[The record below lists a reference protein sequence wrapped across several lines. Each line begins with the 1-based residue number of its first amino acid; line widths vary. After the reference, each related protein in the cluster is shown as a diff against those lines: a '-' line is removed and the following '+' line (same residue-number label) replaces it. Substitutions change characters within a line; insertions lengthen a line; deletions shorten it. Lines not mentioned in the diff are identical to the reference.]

1 MTGSSPAWFCQLPR
15 CSSRWCSR
23 GQATAAAVPY
33 RAVSVT
39 AVTAGSGQVAGSAK
53 ASLCPC
59 RGRRPPVEAG
69 RAGSGGA
76 GKYIT
81 RSLRS
86 RPVTSAG
93 RSASSQASRVR
104 S

>member
-1 MTGSSPAWFCQLPR
+1 
-15 CSSRWCSR
+15 
-23 GQATAAAVPY
+23 VPY
-33 RAVSVT
+33 RAVPVT

-81 RSLRS
+81 R
-86 RPVTSAG
+86 
-93 RSASSQASRVR
+93 
-104 S
+104 